1 MNYKGFKIVQSNSR
15 GGKAGRGCNK
25 TATIQVHEDFN
36 ATSYLMIKQIT
47 FTVGNEESRQKA
59 VQKARDFIDKLPP
72 KVVKAPADGTGVIKD
87 GESKAA
93 S

>member
-25 TATIQVHEDFN
+25 TATIQVQEDFN
-36 ATSYLMIKQIT
+36 ATSYLMLKQIR
-47 FTVGNEESRQKA
+47 FKVGDTAALSAA
-59 VQKARDFIDKLPP
+59 VQKAKDFVDRLPP
-72 KVVKAPADGTGVIKD
+72 NARR
-87 GESKAA
+87 A